1 MRGLKRNPWL
11 SGLGV
16 LLAILVVSG
25 GHARADVNS
34 DQSGSIVV
42 FPKVIADGTRD
53 TIIQITNTSNMP
65 AQAHCFYVN
74 NPSGTCSV
82 TTSQFCRVDTD
93 CPGVETCGIPHPAF
107 SGFCSVT
114 STRGCS
120 VDADCADPACPT
132 CFAGETCQASCS
144 EIDFDIFLTA
154 QQPTMW
160 RVSTGRLVSLTPACK
175 MGQPCACTIDPVS
188 GGEKCPGF
196 DPGTGAQNSF
206 AVKPAGTNFLG
217 ELKCIQTTDNFQTPL
232 AQNSL
237 KGEAIIETI
246 ASGQISEYNAF
257 SIQGLPDL
265 DMDDDLDLNNTEYN
279 RCPNS
284 LLLNHYADGATDVFS
299 GTTVTVN
306 TELTLVPCTELFD
319 PQLPTPS
326 RVHFTITDE
335 FESSLSADVNF
346 DCTLNARLSAISSQL
361 SASGGLLASQFAKTR
376 ITPPSDT
383 ICLTGD
389 RRARTCTVDGDCPNA
404 ITTAGGTLLACRP
417 RSGVLGIA
425 EEFHTADGR
434 PAGTAAVNLHME
446 NQRPGVGDIIV
457 VPAGAQ

>member
-11 SGLGV
+11 FGLGV

-25 GHARADVNS
+25 GHVRADVNS
-34 DQSGSIVV
+34 DQSGSIVI

-74 NPSGTCSV
+74 NPSGTCSTTT
-82 TTSQFCRVDTD
+82 TTSCRVDTD
-93 CPGVETCGIPHPAF
+93 CPGVEVCNIPHPNF

-114 STRGCS
+114 STRSCS
-120 VDADCADPACPT
+120 ADSDCNAPT
-132 CFAGETCQASCS
+132 CANCFPAGETCQAPCN
-144 EIDFDIFLTA
+144 EIDFDLFLTA

-160 RVSTGRLVSLTPACK
+160 RVSTGRLVSFTSACK
-175 MGQPCACTIDPVS
+175 MGQPCAC
-188 GGEKCPGF
+188 GGGGTRCPGF
-196 DPGTGAQNSF
+196 DPGTGALNSF
-206 AVKPAGTNFLG
+206 AVKPAPNFLG
-217 ELKCIQTTDNFQTPL
+217 ELKCIQTTDDFQTPL

-246 ASGQISEYNAF
+246 RSGQISEYNAL
-257 SIQGLPDL
+257 SIQGLVGL
-265 DMDDDLDLNNTEYN
+265 NTDDDLKLDNVEYN

-299 GTTVTVN
+299 GTTVTIN
-306 TELTLVPCTELFD
+306 TELTLVACTELLE
-319 PQLPTPS
+319 PQLPVPG
-326 RVHFTITDE
+326 RVHFSITDE

-346 DCTLNARLSAISSQL
+346 DCTLNARLALISSQL
-361 SASGGLLASQFAKTR
+361 THAGGLLDSQFAKTR
-376 ITPPSDT
+376 ITPPSDL

-389 RRARTCTVDGDCPNA
+389 RRGIPCTLDTDCPNR
-404 ITTAGGTLLACRP
+404 ITTTGGTVLGCRP
-417 RSGVLGIA
+417 RSGVLGVA
-425 EEFHTADGR
+425 EEFHTAGAR

-446 NQRPGVGDIIV
+446 NQRPGLGDIMV
-457 VPAGAQ
+457 VPGGTGTGP